1 MPRTLGSR
9 NSIGVP
15 VISSFL
21 ATLFC
26 GSLVTAQVIPE
37 PNSPVTSAREKA
49 LSIYKRLNGVSVPI
63 DSPILKQMEPLI
75 VSGQLKQAAQLAS
88 GQRGFLN
95 VVVKDFAAK
104 MSTREETVAAPL
116 SDFVAT
122 VVGVTKDSVDARQLL
137 IGNFTYTG
145 TAGLTG
151 VRSVLEAD
159 ILSSNNHYT
168 DIETLNLDLGTSL
181 ARSDVQKLVGPAG
194 TAVDNPEPAGLLTTR
209 AFMEAH
215 ASAGTN
221 RRIIEYAFREFLC
234 VPMTD
239 FADATG
245 PDAMIGKDVD
255 RFPGGSNEKF
265 QVTCKACHSNH
276 DPLRPAVAR
285 FDFADNIVKHAL
297 VLPNGT
303 GAAQMRQNPVGISA
317 KMNQNAT
324 VFPEGYGVNDST
336 WVNQANRGAN
346 IDFFGWRG
354 WQTGNGV
361 NQFGSMVANAEGFSR
376 CMAKRIYQTVCKRDP
391 ASFEQPMLRAAALN
405 FETSNYNLRS
415 LFEDIASRPEC
426 LGN

>member
-1 MPRTLGSR
+1 MPR
-9 NSIGVP
+9 IFGV
-15 VISSFL
+15 L
-21 ATLFC
+21 A
-26 GSLVTAQVIPE
+26 SLLLVSTANAQVMPE
-37 PNSPVTSAREKA
+37 PNSPITAAREKA
-49 LSIYKRLNGVSVPI
+49 LSIYKRLNGVSAPI

-75 VSGQLKQAAQLAS
+75 VAGNIAGAARLATAE
-88 GQRGFLN
+88 RGFLN

-104 MSTREETVAAPL
+104 MSTREETVAAPF

-122 VVGVTKDSVDARQLL
+122 VVGVTKDNVDARQLL
-137 IGNFTYTG
+137 TGNFTYRG
-145 TAGLTG
+145 IAGLAN
-151 VRSVLEAD
+151 VRAAEVAD
-159 ILSSNNHYT
+159 ILSSNNHYA
-168 DIETLNLDLGTSL
+168 DIESQGLDLRTSL
-181 ARSDVQKLVGPAG
+181 ARSDTQKLVNTTGA
-194 TAVDNPEPAGLLTTR
+194 AVDNPEPAGLITTR

-215 ASAGTN
+215 ATAGTN
-221 RRIIEYAFREFLC
+221 RRIIEYTFREFLC

-245 PDAMIGKDVD
+245 SDAMVGRDVD

-303 GAAQMRQNPVGISA
+303 GANQMRQSPVGISS

-324 VFPEGYGVNDST
+324 VFPEGYAVNDST

-361 NQFGSMVANAEGFSR
+361 NQFGSMISSAEAFSR
-376 CMAKRIYQTVCKRDP
+376 CMAKRVYQSVCKRDP
-391 ASFEQPMLRAAALN
+391 ASFESPMIRQAALN
-405 FETSNYNLRS
+405 FESSNYNLRT
-415 LFEDIASRPEC
+415 LFEEIVARPEC